1 MKRTFC
7 KLVTK
12 THFRIIFN
20 IQPLVS
26 FFFLKVTPKS
36 QKREGRERG
45 CHVVPKSERREEGQ
59 ANREVGIQ
67 SPSARTNY
75 LTKVLRV
82 GCFPPLIDK
91 SLLSLASRGAGLRTS
106 KPWLWLKGT
115 PRRALLPSSS
125 WAVEGGEKSGC
136 YLAGGVTSPF
146 SSFKIFCVLLHKW
159 VLLLSFTFTP
169 IGLSDSK
176 NPCIGQFGIIVLK
189 KKMATTSRDLTLDAH
204 TLVMQMQR
212 RQAHLLEVMLSIRP
226 RSPGAQKSDRLQS
239 DLHYTVKSTSESA

>member
-115 PRRALLPSSS
+115 PRRAPLPSSS

-189 KKMATTSRDLTLDAH
+189 KKNGDYFQRPHTGRAHSCDANAK
-204 TLVMQMQR
+204 TASSLVGGHAIDSSKKPWSPEV
-212 RQAHLLEVMLSIRP
+212 RQVA
-226 RSPGAQKSDRLQS
+226 K
-239 DLHYTVKSTSESA
+239 